1 MMFFS
6 CTELPDEN
14 NDNGNDN
21 GDDSNDPVGST
32 ELVLLAS
39 EMIIHANGEDAVE
52 FTVLSN
58 GHDHRTRHLFVLGR
72 IRDLAHGYR
81 NDYRDRLPRTGTA
94 GRSRA

>member
-21 GDDSNDPVGST
+21 GDDGNDPVGST

-58 GHDHRTRHLFVLGR
+58 GEPVTENVRFYDGSSKQ
-72 IRDLAHGYR
+72 IE
-81 NDYRDRLPRTGTA
+81 LPDMKFTTTEPGT
-94 GRSRA
+94 

>member
-1 MMFFS
+1 MKILKLLTFISAGAMMFFS

-21 GDDSNDPVGST
+21 GDDGNDPVGST

-52 FTVLSN
+52 FTEQ
-58 GHDHRTRHLFVLGR
+58 R
-72 IRDLAHGYR
+72 
-81 NDYRDRLPRTGTA
+81 
-94 GRSRA
+94 